1 MVAGRG
7 PLGSRDGVR
16 ALFLILVAFAAAAV
30 AALLLGP
37 RLVDGEL
44 ARQQLV
50 ARLEAATGE
59 PVRVLGS
66 TNLSLWPE
74 PLLSMDQ
81 LVIGDAARGGSTA
94 TVERVDLVLGF
105 GGLVG
110 LGSGPREVRLVRPQ
124 LRLLALPELAG
135 LVRLLEGLGGEALSI
150 DAVSVVAG
158 LIQVRDRAVPAPLEL
173 EALDLELA
181 REAGGGPLVL
191 TGGGRFRGQP
201 LAVELELRPAS
212 AGPHA
217 VRARVTLGSGP
228 AASRFAYRGGLEL
241 GRSPPRLDGELELA
255 ADTEQIAA
263 LLARLGAARFG
274 ERLPRIGAFAARGR
288 LRLEKGRLASDGLRI
303 ATVAGELAARFE
315 LGLVER
321 HDLRLELEAARLEL
335 PSGFDPAASLAE
347 LWSGPPEHLAGS
359 VVARIGALARAGEE
373 LRLVRLDA
381 RLPGTGELVLDSLGA
396 ELPGTGDLELTG
408 RLGRDPAGPSF
419 RGRLAARV
427 EDPRPLL
434 VWLGGAS
441 ALPGERLGAVAI
453 TGELSAT
460 PEGASLVGA
469 ELRLAGT
476 RAHGTFA
483 LLVGP
488 PLRLRLV
495 GGVDRLVLDPWLD
508 GTFGAAA
515 RAWLT
520 EGPPR
525 EFETE
530 VDLAVDRLAW
540 RGLRAERVRLR
551 GELAEGRLLIEE
563 LASPALGGGA
573 VRLTG
578 SLGPAGNA
586 DLALELAADQP
597 ARLARALELD
607 PTLPALLEGPLAA
620 RARFR
625 DDEVGP
631 RFEAEITSAE
641 GGLRADLAFLRAT
654 LDLERWRLSAELG
667 DTAALAARLAGRGA
681 LAPGLAGRLRGEV
694 EGRREADGWRIEG
707 RADAARFALTGS
719 LELTRPQGVPLLRGR
734 LGLER
739 VDTASLADLYRL
751 LEVPLGLP
759 GGPLRAWPG
768 AWPRRPFGP
777 PRLPPADLDLALELG
792 FEREDGTPLGR
803 GAATLAFAGR
813 ALALDAVDLPLAGGR
828 LTGRLLAEL
837 GNEAGRLEAEL
848 ALADG
853 SLGALAEAI
862 GVGEPAGGILDLE
875 LAVASEGRSLAELV
889 GNASGRGA
897 LTLRGLTLPEPAL
910 AETKGNLSLRGP
922 LVVERGVAR
931 GQGLAVEAEPAPGR
945 ARLTFDPA
953 AWILDLELELPS
965 GRLRFLGPPERLRRY
980 AEGSSGRP

>member
-1 MVAGRG
+1 M
-7 PLGSRDGVR
+7 R
-16 ALFLILVAFAAAAV
+16 ALFLILAALVATAV
-30 AALLLGP
+30 AGLVLGP
-37 RLVDGEL
+37 RLVDGEF

-50 ARLEAATGE
+50 ARLEAAIGE

-66 TNLSLWPE
+66 THLSLWPE
-74 PLLSMDQ
+74 PLLSIDQ
-81 LVIGDAARGGSTA
+81 LVIGDAARGSSIG

-124 LRLLALPELAG
+124 LRLPALPELAG
-135 LVRLLEGLGGEALSI
+135 LGRLLEGLGGEALSI
-150 DAVSVVAG
+150 GAVSVVAG
-158 LIQVRDRAVPAPLEL
+158 LIEVRDRALPAPLEV

-181 REAGGGPLVL
+181 RETGGGPLVL

-212 AGPHA
+212 VGPHA

-228 AASRFAYRGGLEL
+228 AASRLAYRGGLEL

-255 ADTEQIAA
+255 ADAEQVAA
-263 LLARLGAARFG
+263 LLADLGALRFA

-288 LRLEKGRLASDGLRI
+288 LRLEQRRLASDRLRI
-303 ATVAGELAARFE
+303 ATIAGELAARLE
-315 LGLVER
+315 LGLVEP
-321 HDLRLELEAARLEL
+321 HHLRLELEAARLEL
-335 PSGFDPAASLAE
+335 PSGFDPAAILAD
-347 LWSGPPEHLAGS
+347 LWSGPPENLAGS

-381 RLPGTGELVLDSLGA
+381 RLPGNGELVLDSLGA

-434 VWLGGAS
+434 VWLGRGS
-441 ALPGERLGAVAI
+441 ALPVERLGAVAI
-453 TGELSAT
+453 MGELAAT
-460 PEGASLVGA
+460 PEGASLARA
-469 ELRLAGT
+469 ELRLAGA
-476 RAHGTFA
+476 RAQGNFA
-483 LLVGP
+483 FLLGP
-488 PLRLRLV
+488 PPRLRLV

-508 GTFGAAA
+508 GMAGATV
-515 RAWLT
+515 RDWLAT
-520 EGPPR
+520 GPPR
-525 EFETE
+525 EPEAEF
-530 VDLAVDRLAW
+530 DLAVERLAW

-551 GELAEGRLLIEE
+551 GELAEGRLRIEE

-573 VRLTG
+573 VRLSG
-578 SLGPAGNA
+578 SLGPTSSA
-586 DLALELAADQP
+586 DLALELEADQP

-607 PTLPALLEGPLAA
+607 PTLPALLEGPLAV

-625 DDEVGP
+625 EDEVG
-631 RFEAEITSAE
+631 RRLEAEVTTAE
-641 GGLRADLAFLRAT
+641 GGVRADLALLRGT
-654 LDLERWRLSAELG
+654 LDPERWQLSGELG

-681 LAPGLAGRLRGEV
+681 LAPGLAGRLRAEL
-694 EGRREADGWRIEG
+694 EARRETAGWRIEG
-707 RADAARFALTGS
+707 RAGTARLTLASS
-719 LELTRPQGVPLLRGR
+719 LELTDAQGVPLLRGR

-739 VDTASLADLYRL
+739 VDAASLADLYRL

-777 PRLPPADLDLALELG
+777 PRLPPVDLDLALELG

-813 ALALDAVDLPLAGGR
+813 ALALDAIDLPLAGGR

-848 ALADG
+848 ALASG

-875 LAVASEGRSLAELV
+875 LAVTTVSY
-889 GNASGRGA
+889 
-897 LTLRGLTLPEPAL
+897 
-910 AETKGNLSLRGP
+910 K
-922 LVVERGVAR
+922 
-931 GQGLAVEAEPAPGR
+931 
-945 ARLTFDPA
+945 
-953 AWILDLELELPS
+953 
-965 GRLRFLGPPERLRRY
+965 
-980 AEGSSGRP
+980 